1 MNNEDRLDRAE
12 DAIENGDFRAA
23 IIDTKDV
30 LRREPD
36 NLRGRLLLGQASI
49 AVGDGAAA
57 EKEFQWAVELGTP
70 FEDIAVDLARALT
83 QQQKYQQ
90 LLDQIALDVAQSED
104 DRATLNQLY
113 GEAHL
118 GLERPVEAR
127 EHFNAVLE
135 SDLDSVDAKLGIVA
149 SFEAERNFIQA
160 QATLDEI
167 VIAHP
172 DDVRGWISSGRLN
185 IRLRNLESAEA
196 NFDVGV
202 GLAEEQSDYTALIQS
217 LAGLADTLLA
227 QGKNDRG
234 RDVVERLVSAAP
246 NDLLAILLEARIAYL
261 DKDWSKAQQNLQ
273 RVLQM
278 SPDHQSAKM
287 LLGSVHIESGN
298 LEQAEMY
305 LSSVVAA
312 APDNA
317 EARRSLAEARLL
329 QQKMAAAQEAL
340 RPLITGSNT
349 DARSLSMAASASVGL
364 GDFDNAI
371 GYLEKSIEA
380 NPGNPELQFQLVT
393 TFLTAGRNGDAERV
407 LSQMN
412 VGDASE
418 DEFRRGALLVL
429 TKMRDGDMQAAL
441 TSARSATEKWPDNA
455 SALNLLGYVQM
466 TMSDQ
471 AGARISFETGAKLS
485 SNSIASRRYLAALEE
500 AEGNLDA
507 ARDHYLAVMNE
518 QPEATWAMFSLA
530 RLAARDNNSDASIE
544 WLEKLRATDT
554 RAIAPR
560 AILAGLYVV
569 GRDFDSA
576 KVVVDE
582 AIGLD
587 DSNAALH
594 NLLGL
599 VYLNQQEIRSA
610 VASFRRAT
618 EIEQANADYRLN
630 LAKAQDQVG
639 HKTQAMQTLASSMEE
654 SLLHIPSAV
663 ALASMKVE
671 KGDLAGAMVVAERLQ
686 EIHPRS
692 PVPHALAAEVH
703 VRGGD
708 LLAASKAYDQA
719 LNSAVTRTHALRSF
733 VIKNELGLADVRR
746 PLEMFLADRPL
757 DNEVRI
763 ELAESY
769 RRDAEIRKS
778 IDEYEKVLSSEP
790 NNAIA
795 LNNLAW
801 VYFEAGNSEAE
812 MLARK
817 AYGFLP
823 EHGSV
828 IDTLGWILV
837 NKGSVDEGVD
847 LLRRANDFT
856 GGRAEVR
863 FHLAAALL
871 RSGQE
876 DEARELLEQVLS
888 TDETFASR
896 DEAQRQLAKLQ

>member
-1 MNNEDRLDRAE
+1 M
-12 DAIENGDFRAA
+12 
-23 IIDTKDV
+23 
-30 LRREPD
+30 
-36 NLRGRLLLGQASI
+36 
-49 AVGDGAAA
+49 
-57 EKEFQWAVELGTP
+57 
-70 FEDIAVDLARALT
+70 
-83 QQQKYQQ
+83 
-90 LLDQIALDVAQSED
+90 
-104 DRATLNQLY
+104 
-113 GEAHL
+113 
-118 GLERPVEAR
+118 
-127 EHFNAVLE
+127 
-135 SDLDSVDAKLGIVA
+135 
-149 SFEAERNFIQA
+149 
-160 QATLDEI
+160 
-167 VIAHP
+167 
-172 DDVRGWISSGRLN
+172 
-185 IRLRNLESAEA
+185 
-196 NFDVGV
+196 
-202 GLAEEQSDYTALIQS
+202 
-217 LAGLADTLLA
+217 
-227 QGKNDRG
+227 
-234 RDVVERLVSAAP
+234 
-246 NDLLAILLEARIAYL
+246 
-261 DKDWSKAQQNLQ
+261 
-273 RVLQM
+273 
-278 SPDHQSAKM
+278 
-287 LLGSVHIESGN
+287 
-298 LEQAEMY
+298 
-305 LSSVVAA
+305 
-312 APDNA
+312 
-317 EARRSLAEARLL
+317 
-329 QQKMAAAQEAL
+329 
-340 RPLITGSNT
+340 
-349 DARSLSMAASASVGL
+349 
-364 GDFDNAI
+364 
-371 GYLEKSIEA
+371 
-380 NPGNPELQFQLVT
+380 
-393 TFLTAGRNGDAERV
+393 
-407 LSQMN
+407 
-412 VGDASE
+412 
-418 DEFRRGALLVL
+418 
-429 TKMRDGDMQAAL
+429 
-441 TSARSATEKWPDNA
+441 
-455 SALNLLGYVQM
+455 
-466 TMSDQ
+466 
-471 AGARISFETGAKLS
+471 
-485 SNSIASRRYLAALEE
+485 
-500 AEGNLDA
+500 
-507 ARDHYLAVMNE
+507 
-518 QPEATWAMFSLA
+518 
-530 RLAARDNNSDASIE
+530 
-544 WLEKLRATDT
+544 
-554 RAIAPR
+554 
-560 AILAGLYVV
+560 
-569 GRDFDSA
+569 
-576 KVVVDE
+576 
-582 AIGLD
+582 
-587 DSNAALH
+587 
-594 NLLGL
+594 
-599 VYLNQQEIRSA
+599 
-610 VASFRRAT
+610 ASFRRAT

-703 VRGGD
+703 VRSGD

-871 RSGQE
+871 KSGQE